1 MDLPKAIQAQLD
13 EAAEIEKQLNQP
25 ETPPVEP
32 TDTDPVPAEPAPEP
46 APVVPPQSE
55 PASDPKQDPNEETW
69 ERRFKTL
76 AGKYEAETPRLH
88 GQIRELQAQLDAQA
102 KALTEIQS
110 KPATPPEPAKPL
122 VTADDEES
130 FGSDLVNLMRRV
142 ATESTVPV
150 ADRLARLEAVAN
162 QLSTLQQQVSEV
174 STSQAETAEER
185 FYAKLTE
192 AVPDW
197 EAVDK
202 EQGWLDW
209 LAEYDPVAGAIRQT
223 ALNAAGANL
232 DFNRVIALF
241 NQWKSLQP
249 AVAPAPVVSQNQ
261 QELQRQVAP
270 SKSKATTAKP
280 VTEKFWSSEDYERAF
295 DPRLRATMSNDDWL
309 KLQAEADRAAA
320 EGRVK
325 W

>member
-13 EAAEIEKQLNQP
+13 EAAEIEKQLKQP

-46 APVVPPQSE
+46 APVPPPQSE
-55 PASDPKQDPNEETW
+55 PTSDPKQDPNDATW

-88 GQIRELQAQLDAQA
+88 GQIRELQAQLDLQA
-102 KALTEIQS
+102 KTLQEIQS
-110 KPATPPEPAKPL
+110 KPVTPPEPAKPL

-142 ATESTVPV
+142 ATESTSPV
-150 ADRLARLEAVAN
+150 TDRLAQLEAVAK

-185 FYAKLTE
+185 FYAKLND

-197 EAVDK
+197 ETIDK
-202 EQGWLDW
+202 EQSWLDW
-209 LAEYDPVAGAIRQT
+209 LAEYDPVSGAIRQV

-232 DFNRVIALF
+232 DYNRAIALF
-241 NQWKSLQP
+241 KQWKSLSPAAPQP
-249 AVAPAPVVSQNQ
+249 QTISQNQ